1 MKVTAVA
8 PIKYDSQEMITA
20 EHEEQEPD
28 DLLVSRTLMRAQT
41 HGNFVR
47 LTFPKTGHSLIAQVQ
62 WDMDLGLVR
71 PDGNLTKSKIGVRAV
86 VVAGMAQVGDEVE
99 VKSIDEELESMRS

>member
-1 MKVTAVA
+1 MKVTAVTPA
-8 PIKYDSQEMITA
+8 KTDQQEIITA
-20 EHEEQEPD
+20 ECEEQQPD

-47 LTFPKTGHSLIAQVQ
+47 LTFPKTGHTLITQVQ

-71 PDGNLTKSKIGVRAV
+71 PDGSLTKSKIRVRAV
-86 VVAGMAQVGDEVE
+86 VVTGMAQVGDEVE
-99 VKSIDEELESMRS
+99 VKSIDEELEAMRR